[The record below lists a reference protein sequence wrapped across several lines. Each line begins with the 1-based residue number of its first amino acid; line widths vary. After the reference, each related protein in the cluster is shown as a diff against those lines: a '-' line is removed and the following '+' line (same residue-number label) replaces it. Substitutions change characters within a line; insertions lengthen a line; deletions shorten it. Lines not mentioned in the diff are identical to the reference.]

1 MGSPDSLSLNGIGFF
16 QSVSPGASWDHARE
30 LRGMNDARSKV
41 VDNVSEFITKCD
53 QMQLL
58 AACKSFCCESLR
70 TGAADLPRIGDLQLD
85 ADTKHFKNRIVES
98 VIESVRAAIQ
108 TGFYTC
114 DYTTK
119 PNATCA
125 PLLHHLAGGMKALE
139 QQMQNEASA
148 ANVEALAASGA
159 LHGTGASATVTKVS
173 FSSARV
179 LSAEEN
185 QARRRLI
192 RLWTAANQA
201 IAKGL
206 CLQVIVLLTRREVI
220 RTHTY
225 WKVMMKRAIW
235 ALHEA
240 LRFDETTLQEQ
251 PPEIDLRLDCVQ
263 LGSDDEMDTPD
274 VDLAAAA
281 EVPSSNL
288 YNNHSS

>member
-1 MGSPDSLSLNGIGFF
+1 
-16 QSVSPGASWDHARE
+16 
-30 LRGMNDARSKV
+30 MNDARSKV
-41 VDNVSEFITKCD
+41 VQIVAHYITKND
-53 QMQLL
+53 QRQLL
-58 AACKSFCCESLR
+58 ASCKSFCCEPLR

-125 PLLHHLAGGMKALE
+125 PLLQHLAGGMKALE

-148 ANVEALAASGA
+148 ANVAALAASGA
-159 LHGTGASATVTKVS
+159 LHGAGACASVS
-173 FSSARV
+173 KASFASTARV
-179 LSAEEN
+179 LTAEEN

-240 LRFDETTLQEQ
+240 LRFDETSLQEQ
-251 PPEIDLRLDCVQ
+251 PPAIDLRLDCVQ
-263 LGSDDEMDTPD
+263 MESDDEMEDPD
-274 VDLAAAA
+274 VGPPDPM
-281 EVPSSNL
+281 EVRGFL
-288 YNNHSS
+288 